1 MILDKETNKQPD
13 NIYKTE
19 YTYSQYNEDV
29 SIDEESI
36 INLLLVFK
44 GKNLMKSKNLLN
56 FKKLFNENSSM
67 SQLSKLALFIFL
79 EMKEYLFTCS

>member
-13 NIYKTE
+13 NTLIKTE

-36 INLLLVFK
+36 HQSITSIQ
-44 GKNLMKSKNLLN
+44 GKK
-56 FKKLFNENSSM
+56 
-67 SQLSKLALFIFL
+67 I
-79 EMKEYLFTCS
+79 